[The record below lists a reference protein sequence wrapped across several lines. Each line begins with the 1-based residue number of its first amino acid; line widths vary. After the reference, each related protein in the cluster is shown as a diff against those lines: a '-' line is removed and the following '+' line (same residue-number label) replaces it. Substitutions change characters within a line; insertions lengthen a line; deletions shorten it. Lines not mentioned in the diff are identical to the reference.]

1 MCQCG
6 AVRGHRVV
14 GAVAPP
20 ARLAD
25 GLSDDEVFTSSTGA
39 LWGGGR
45 ARWGDEI
52 LTGTADR
59 LRGGGGVP
67 ATGSSSGEGGDIM
80 EHREADRG

>member
-1 MCQCG
+1 MEAAHVPVRRS

-59 LRGGGGVP
+59 LRGEWWR
-67 ATGSSSGEGGDIM
+67 SGDGEFL
-80 EHREADRG
+80 R